1 MAFLPNSSRAYV
13 STENDGAVTVV
24 DAVKHEAI
32 QTITLGERGVIKP
45 MSVLL
50 SPDGATL
57 YVSTGR
63 GHKLFV
69 IDTASNK
76 ITSSLEVG
84 ERPWGIALSP
94 DAKTLFSANGP
105 SNDVSVVNLGSLSVT
120 KKVKV
125 SDGPWGVV
133 ALPN

>member
-1 MAFLPNSSRAYV
+1 
-13 STENDGAVTVV
+13 
-24 DAVKHEAI
+24 
-32 QTITLGERGVIKP
+32 

-69 IDTASNK
+69 IDTATNK
-76 ITSSLEVG
+76 VAASFEIG

-94 DAKTLFSANGP
+94 DSKTLFSANGP
-105 SNDVSVVNLGSLSVT
+105 SNDVSMVNLGKLSVT

-125 SDGPWGVV
+125 GDGPWGVV
-133 ALPN
+133 ALSN

>member
-1 MAFLPNSSRAYV
+1 
-13 STENDGAVTVV
+13 
-24 DAVKHEAI
+24 
-32 QTITLGERGVIKP
+32 

-69 IDTASNK
+69 IDTATNK
-76 ITSSLEVG
+76 VTTPFEIG

-105 SNDVSVVNLGSLSVT
+105 SNDVSVVNLATSTVT
-120 KKVKV
+120 KKSKPATARGA
-125 SDGPWGVV
+125 SSRCPTNCSAGGIRTET
-133 ALPN
+133 

>member
-1 MAFLPNSSRAYV
+1 M
-13 STENDGAVTVV
+13 V
-24 DAVKHEAI
+24 DTTKHETI
-32 QTITLGERGVIKP
+32 QTISLGERGVIKP

-63 GHKLFV
+63 GHKLFL
-69 IDTASNK
+69 IDTATNK
-76 ITSSLEVG
+76 VTSSIEIG

-120 KKVKV
+120 KKIKV
-125 SDGPWGVV
+125 GDGPWGVAV
-133 ALPN
+133 LPN

>member
-1 MAFLPNSSRAYV
+1 MPVGAHAYI
-13 STENDGAVTVV
+13 SAENDAAITVV
-24 DAVKHEAI
+24 DAAKHETI
-32 QTITLGERGVIKP
+32 QTISLGERGVIKP

-63 GHKLFV
+63 GHKLFI
-69 IDTASNK
+69 IDTATNK
-76 ITSSLEVG
+76 VTASFEIG

-105 SNDVSVVNLGSLSVT
+105 SNDVSVVDLSNRSVT
-120 KKVKV
+120 KRVKAG
-125 SDGPWGVV
+125 DGPWGII
-133 ALPN
+133 ALAN